1 MHRGRGAGMI
11 GRGRGPGPGE
21 DEVKAFVDRL
31 VREERIAPHVRFR
44 GLAQAEPPRHAAPAA
59 WPPGAR
65 AALDA
70 LGIERL
76 YTHQAEAID
85 RVAAGENVLLATPT
99 ASGKT
104 LAYVLAYLARRA
116 EDPEARAIFL
126 YPLKALARDQLAAIR
141 RMLAPLGLAPEEA
154 AEVYDGDTPDSL
166 RRRVRRKP
174 PAVIV
179 TNPDMLHLAILPWHD
194 SWREF
199 LGKLSLVVLDEAHVY
214 RGIFGAHVHHVL
226 RRLLRLARRAG
237 ARLRIVAGSATIGAP
252 GEFIE
257 TLTGEPFTV
266 IDRSGAPRSARH
278 VVFLEPDMVSP
289 YTVAVRALALAIE
302 AGHRTIAFTKAR
314 RITELMHQWLAR
326 GWPRLAPRV
335 ASYRAGYLPE
345 ERREI
350 ERRLFGGELMGV
362 ISTSAL
368 EAGIDV
374 GGLDACILVGYPG
387 SLATA
392 WQRIGR
398 AGRQD
403 RESLAVLVALPD
415 ALDRYVVRHPE
426 QFFSGSFE
434 RVVLDPGNDAIA
446 DAHLVCAAAEAPLAS
461 ADLEALGGDAA
472 VRRAERLAAEGRL
485 LRLDERDAY
494 ATLRRR
500 PQREVSLRSTGTTWQ
515 LVEAGTGRTLGTLD
529 DARAWF
535 EGHPGAVYLHAG
547 QTYVSRELDPDRH
560 VIVLERDEVD
570 HFTQVYARKETEIL
584 ERLDTRPF
592 GPGRLSHG
600 RLRVTTFIEGYAKKR
615 LFTQEEISRHPL
627 EAPPQ
632 VLETTGAWLELP
644 EELLAWLV
652 AEGFDPAGSLHAV
665 EHAEIGLFPLL
676 AICDRWDLGGI
687 SYARHPQVGGPA
699 IFVYD
704 GVPGGVGLARTGF
717 ERAEELLAR
726 TLRLVTE
733 CPCEDGCPACIHSP
747 KCGSGNR
754 PLDKAGAAAVLR
766 VALGEVELPRE
777 PAAGKAQV
785 AAALARHRRGVHG
798 GVRGGGP
805 LPEGFLAEGDDGAP
819 PRGAP
824 GAARCAPTVE
834 RSPVERS
841 HAGGGGS
848 GEEGGPAV
856 VLLEH
861 EPWPE
866 GLARPEELLHPE
878 EGRWLFFDLETL
890 RGAREV
896 GGWGNIR
903 DMGLALGVVL
913 DGETGVFR
921 TYFED
926 DAEELVEDLLAADR
940 VVGFNVDRFDL
951 TVLEA
956 YVGRR
961 VRQVRTLDLL
971 AEVRSRLGFRLSLA
985 HLAKETIGEGKS
997 ADGLQ
1002 SLAWVAEGRLD
1013 LVEKYCRDDVRIT
1026 AALWA
1031 HGRQEGYVVFRSKR
1045 TGQRARLPVAW

>member
-1 MHRGRGAGMI
+1 VR
-11 GRGRGPGPGE
+11 E
-21 DEVKAFVDRL
+21 FVDRL

-44 GLAQAEPPRHAAPAA
+44 GVAGAEPARHAEPRA

-65 AALDA
+65 EALAAL
-70 LGIERL
+70 GVERL
-76 YTHQAEAID
+76 YVHQAEALD

-104 LAYVLAYLARRA
+104 LAYLLAFLARRA

-141 RMLAPLGLAPEEA
+141 RMLAPLGLAPGEA
-154 AEVYDGDTPDSL
+154 AEVYDGDTPDAL
-166 RRRVRRKP
+166 RRKIRRKP

-199 LGKLSLVVLDEAHVY
+199 LGRLSLVVLDEAHVY

-226 RRLLRLARRAG
+226 RRLLRIARRAG
-237 ARLRIVAGSATIGAP
+237 ARPRLVAGSATIGAP

-257 TLTGEPFTV
+257 TLCGEPFAV
-266 IDRSGAPRSARH
+266 VDRSGAPRSARH

-302 AGHRTIAFTKAR
+302 AGHRTIAFTRAR
-314 RITELMHQWLAR
+314 RVTELMHQWLAR

-350 ERRLFGGELMGV
+350 ERRLFGGELAGV

-446 DAHLVCAAAEAPLAS
+446 DAHLVCAAAEAPLAP
-461 ADLEALGGDAA
+461 ADLAALGGEAA

-485 LRLDERDAY
+485 LRLDEREAY

-515 LVEAGTGRTLGTLD
+515 LVEAGSGRTLGTLD

-584 ERLDTRPF
+584 ERFAERPL
-592 GPGRLSHG
+592 GPGRLAHG

-644 EELLAWLV
+644 EDLLAWLV
-652 AEGFDPAGSLHAV
+652 AEGYDPAGSLHAV

-687 SYARHPQVGGPA
+687 SYARHPRVGGPA

-704 GVPGGVGLARTGF
+704 GVPGGVGLARTGY
-717 ERAEELLAR
+717 ERAEELLER

-766 VALGEVELPRE
+766 VALGEVELPRR
-777 PAAGKAQV
+777 PAAGKDEV
-785 AAALARHRRGVHG
+785 AAALSRHRRGVHG

-805 LPEGFLAEGDDGAP
+805 LPEGFLGPGEEATGRTAPGVRVGPAREPAARGGPPGGGPAAP
-819 PRGAP
+819 PGTRSP
-824 GAARCAPTVE
+824 GAARASTG
-834 RSPVERS
+834 
-841 HAGGGGS
+841 AAA
-848 GEEGGPAV
+848 PAV
-856 VLLEH
+856 VLLED

-866 GLARPEELLHPE
+866 GLARPAELLHPE

-890 RGAREV
+890 RGARDV
-896 GGWGNIR
+896 GGWGNVR
-903 DMGLALGVVL
+903 EMGLALGVVL
-913 DGETGVFR
+913 DGETGAFR
-921 TYFED
+921 TYFEE

-951 TVLEA
+951 AVLEA
-956 YVGRR
+956 YAGDR
-961 VRQVRTLDLL
+961 VRRVRTLDLL
-971 AEVRSRLGFRLSLA
+971 SEVRARLGFRLSLA

-1002 SLAWVAEGRLD
+1002 SLAWVAEGRFD
-1013 LVEKYCRDDVRIT
+1013 LVERYCRDDVRIT